1 MLYILNSQTEST
13 KTSGAGVPL
22 VAFLI
27 ICAVLLIGFFI
38 YMLSRF
44 LYRRHLDRV
53 VAGKERDVHTHVADP
68 YTVAKIL
75 VAVFMIISLVWSMV
89 TIVKLKSDMKYM
101 KEDLEDKI
109 RFLEGS
115 LEEQKIERQNAASLL
130 KSCDYMFVKFDSEND
145 LVEVNFEVVPKNAS
159 DKTRLSV
166 SWGGSSVALTDYSG
180 IYRGTVAVPAFEY
193 IDAYPVLT
201 IQNGDMLETEELSS
215 TIMGYPAEKCFMGM
229 LPHEY
234 GFSMDPAKDGQIVI
248 NGTVRMDGGRK
259 VVSDGLVTKKT
270 LVLSAGGKELKR
282 VQIIPDNEGET
293 ADVSGVYDVGSDEI
307 LSMDL
312 EIETDCGWIV
322 TIPVAAINTDG
333 SNAREAGKLMTI
345 CDASG
350 SVLFETMV

>member
-27 ICAVLLIGFFI
+27 ICAVLLAGFFI
-38 YMLSRF
+38 YMISRF

-109 RFLEGS
+109 RFLEES
-115 LEEQKIERQNAASLL
+115 LEEQKNESRNAASLL
-130 KSCDYMFVKFDSEND
+130 KSCDYMFVKFDSEKEM
-145 LVEVNFEVVPKNAS
+145 VEVNFEVVPKNAS
-159 DKTRLSV
+159 NTTRLTV
-166 SWGGSSVALTDYSG
+166 SWGGNSVALIDYSG

-215 TIMGYPAEKCFMGM
+215 TIKGYPAEKCFMEM

-234 GFSMDPAKDGQIVI
+234 GFSMEPEKDGKIVI

-270 LVLSAGGKELKR
+270 LILSAGGKELKR
-282 VQIIPDNEGET
+282 VQVISDNESET
-293 ADVSGVYDVGSDEI
+293 ADVSGVYDAGADDI
-307 LSMDL
+307 LRMNL
-312 EIETDCGWIV
+312 EFETDCGWIV

-333 SNAREAGKLMTI
+333 DNAREAGETMTI
-345 CDASG
+345 SDASG